1 MRKTEE
7 EYYVKFKSFN
17 CHTIK
22 SLINKQIKFSNI
34 YEFNDIS
41 EDANLNISNHVFPWD
56 EIKKEFKKA
65 QKKDKSLFD
74 KIKDNTINSF
84 ELYNHKDLQDTA
96 NYKEN
101 LIKEFKKNGT
111 NLEKYHEKFHDHLS
125 EIIKKTVTGIFC
137 LSSLE
142 IFKDDAAILMLAHY
156 ANNANGIILIYRT
169 KSDKIKK
176 VEYPL
181 EIKFS
186 EKNEYIADNL
196 SHKTKSWEY
205 EKEYRIF
212 GETGLQKAKN
222 HNLELVGIF
231 YLREDVKKFL
241 DKINERFYN
250 QKLLI
255 EKIVLDPDRRDQI
268 KYKFTIS
275 HDNTTEIFYNNTS
288 AQKYLQKYLEENY
301 SLNKLKKFNL
311 TIKEEKQEI
320 EISGNI
326 DNLLELIEKFKNI
339 KTLTIKAA
347 NPENRQEINKELI
360 EELIK
365 NNSPKKN
372 TDQAA

>member
-41 EDANLNISNHVFPWD
+41 EDANLHISNYIFPWD
-56 EIKKEFKKA
+56 EIIEEFKKA
-65 QKKDKSLFD
+65 KKKDKSLFD

-84 ELYNHKDLQDTA
+84 ELHNHKDRQDTA

-111 NLEKYHEKFHDHLS
+111 NLEKYDKKFRRHLS
-125 EIIKKTVTGIFC
+125 EIIKKTNTGIFC

-156 ANNANGIILIYRT
+156 ADNANGIILIYRT

-176 VEYPL
+176 VKYPL
-181 EIKFS
+181 GFKFS
-186 EKNEYIADNL
+186 EKNEYIANNL
-196 SHKTKSWEY
+196 SHKTNSWEY

-212 GETGLQKAKN
+212 DETGLQKAEK

-250 QKLLI
+250 QKLFI
-255 EKIVLDPDRRDQI
+255 EKIVLDPVRRDQI
-268 KYKFTIS
+268 KYEFTIS
-275 HDNTTEIFYNNTS
+275 HDNTTEIFYNNSS
-288 AQKYLQKYLEENY
+288 AQEYLINY
-301 SLNKLKKFNL
+301 PSDKSKKFNL

-320 EISGNI
+320 EILGNI
-326 DNLLELIEKFKNI
+326 DNLLKLIEKFKNI

-347 NPENRQEINKELI
+347 NTENRKEINKELI